1 MWTSDE
7 NLFATIREKLF
18 TAAVGDVLD
27 AHGYLHQF
35 LPPAI
40 QPLRA
45 DMLVVGRAMP
55 VLEADIAVEAGPQE
69 KPSPFGL
76 MLHALDDL
84 HANEVYVCTGG
95 SPAYATWGEIM
106 STRAR
111 QLGAVGAVVNGY
123 SRDTRGILKLNYPVF
138 SLGRYAQDQR
148 PRGKVVDFRVPIQ
161 IGEVKISP
169 GDLVF
174 GDLDGVI
181 VVPRSIEQDI
191 IDQALQKVEK
201 EIVVRNAI
209 EKDGVSSVDAFAT
222 YGVM

>member
-1 MWTSDE
+1 
-7 NLFATIREKLF
+7 
-18 TAAVGDVLD
+18 
-27 AHGYLHQF
+27 
-35 LPPAI
+35 
-40 QPLRA
+40 
-45 DMLVVGRAMP
+45 
-55 VLEADIAVEAGPQE
+55 
-69 KPSPFGL
+69 
-76 MLHALDDL
+76 
-84 HANEVYVCTGG
+84 
-95 SPAYATWGEIM
+95 
-106 STRAR
+106 
-111 QLGAVGAVVNGY
+111 
-123 SRDTRGILKLNYPVF
+123 VF

-201 EIVVRNAI
+201 EIVVRKAI

>member
-1 MWTSDE
+1 MRTDDE
-7 NLFATIREKLF
+7 TLFAKIRESLF
-18 TAAVGDVLD
+18 TAVVGDILD
-27 AHGYLHQF
+27 ANGYLHQF
-35 LPPAI
+35 LPPGI
-40 QPLRA
+40 HPLRD
-45 DMLVVGRAMP
+45 DMVVIGRAMP
-55 VLEADIAVEAGPQE
+55 VVEADIPVEGGPPE
-69 KPSPFGL
+69 KQAPFGL

-106 STRAR
+106 TTRAKH
-111 QLGAVGAVVNGY
+111 LGAVGAVVNGY
-123 SRDTRGILKLNYPVF
+123 SRDTRGILKLDFPVF

-161 IGEVKISP
+161 IGQVKISP

-174 GDLDGVI
+174 GDLDGVL

-191 IDQALQKVEK
+191 LDQALEK
-201 EIVVRNAI
+201 AHKENVVRNAI